1 MDGNQAKD
9 NRQLVLKYRGVAV
22 HPEVDAAIEDIVNEA
37 IVGSENEAPVEL
49 NLDNVDAPDNIKKT
63 MIEEFNKVIGMMKFT
78 EMGTDIFRS
87 YYIDG
92 RLYHHLIVNE
102 SQPKLG
108 IQDIRNIDATKI
120 RKVKNVKYKKDL
132 QLFKIVDKVEEFYIF
147 QEKTGSN
154 QGVRLSPDSVSYVTS
169 GLMTQQRKLLYLIY
183 TKH

>member
-1 MDGNQAKD
+1 MAEQDNSILKLFGFELKRAEDKQKEEKKKKLQSVVTPTDPDGAGYVTASGSHYGQFIDMDGNQAKD

-63 MIEEFNKVIGMMKFT
+63 MIEEFNKLIGMMKFT

-92 RLYHHLIVNE
+92 
-102 SQPKLG
+102 
-108 IQDIRNIDATKI
+108 
-120 RKVKNVKYKKDL
+120 
-132 QLFKIVDKVEEFYIF
+132 
-147 QEKTGSN
+147 
-154 QGVRLSPDSVSYVTS
+154 
-169 GLMTQQRKLLYLIY
+169 
-183 TKH
+183 

>member
-1 MDGNQAKD
+1 MAEQDNSILKLFGFELKRAEDKQKEEKKKKLQSVVTPTDPDGAGYVTASGSHYGQFIDMDGNQAKD

-63 MIEEFNKVIGMMKFT
+63 MIEEFNKIVSMMKFT

-102 SQPKLG
+102 SQPKLCLLYTSPSPR
-108 IQDIRNIDATKI
+108 DIR
-120 RKVKNVKYKKDL
+120 
-132 QLFKIVDKVEEFYIF
+132 
-147 QEKTGSN
+147 
-154 QGVRLSPDSVSYVTS
+154 
-169 GLMTQQRKLLYLIY
+169 
-183 TKH
+183 